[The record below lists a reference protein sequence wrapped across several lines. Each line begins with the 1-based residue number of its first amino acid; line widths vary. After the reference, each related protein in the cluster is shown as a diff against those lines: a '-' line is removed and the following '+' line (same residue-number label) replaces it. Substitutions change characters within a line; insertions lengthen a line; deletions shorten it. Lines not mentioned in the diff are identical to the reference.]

1 MIFNK
6 IIQALEE
13 IIYHFILW
21 IILLPK
27 TFYKVLFFP
36 KWINGYLESELLKET
51 DEQFNEYL
59 SPILFWIIIALLPF
73 VIAFSR
79 SEEIVE
85 NIVNLG
91 KIDHVYTFFILILI
105 VPILTFAVWV
115 QIFKKLKFNRR
126 ELRLQIYTQ
135 FYAFSPFELFFTIL
149 LVLSTRYNPTL
160 IGSIIFVFFICWYIY
175 QYILMRVIL
184 NSKIIKTLL
193 FLLIANACTVL
204 LLWGIVL
211 IMNSATV

>member
-36 KWINGYLESELLKET
+36 KWIHSYVESELLEET
-51 DEQFNEYL
+51 DDRFNEYL

-79 SEEIVE
+79 SEEIAE
-85 NIVNLG
+85 NILNLG
-91 KIDHVYTFFILILI
+91 KIDHVYSVFILFII

-115 QIFKKLKFNRR
+115 QIFKKLKFNRH

-135 FYAFSPFELFFTIL
+135 FYAFAPFELFFIIL
-149 LVLSTRYNPTL
+149 IVLPNRIDTQL
-160 IGSIIFVFFICWYIY
+160 LGFLGIVFIVCWYIY
-175 QYILMRVIL
+175 QYILMRAIL
-184 NSKIIKTLL
+184 NSKIIKTLFFL
-193 FLLIANACTVL
+193 FIANACTVL
-204 LLWGIVL
+204 LIWGLVIIV
-211 IMNSATV
+211 NSVMA

>member
-36 KWINGYLESELLKET
+36 KWIHCYVESELLKET
-51 DEQFNEYL
+51 DKQFNEYL
-59 SPILFWIIIALLPF
+59 SPILFWIITALLPF

-79 SEEIVE
+79 GEEIAK
-85 NIVNLG
+85 NILNLG
-91 KIDHVYTFFILILI
+91 QIDHIYTFFILILI

-115 QIFKKLKFNRR
+115 QIFKKLKFNRH

-135 FYAFSPFELFFTIL
+135 FYAFAPFELFFTIL
-149 LVLSTRYNPTL
+149 LILSTRTDPTL

-175 QYILMRVIL
+175 QYVLMREIL
-184 NSKIIKTLL
+184 NSKILKTLL
-193 FLLIANACTVL
+193 FLLVANACTVL
-204 LLWGIVL
+204 LIWGLTIL
-211 IMNSATV
+211 MISFKA